1 MAKYKYIIYAF
12 SCVFIWSFIPSIAR
26 FGQKEMDHFQYLF
39 WSNVLSVVAVF
50 VVALMMGRNGKQ
62 LLCIPFPV
70 MLKVLILGALDCFF
84 YLLLYYGYSIENGV
98 AVLVIQYSWPL
109 MIIGLS
115 FFLFKERLS
124 IRQMMGIAMGFLAV
138 VMTFTKGN
146 ITEIAVEHP
155 QALFLVFS
163 GAFCFALMSVLSRQF
178 AIDPYISTLWVFICS
193 TLVSAVF
200 MFAFSSIKLPIG
212 DALMPTLLNGII
224 LNGVSYIIWFKAMSS
239 PDSHKIASIL
249 FLSPVLSMVWIIL
262 FFGDA
267 FVPAYVMGLVLVIIS
282 GLLCLRAKSKVSEE
296 KKSVDDLIED

>member
-12 SCVFIWSFIPSIAR
+12 SCVLIWSFIPSIAR
-26 FGQKEMDHFQYLF
+26 FGQKDMDHFQYLF
-39 WSNVLSVVAVF
+39 WSNVLSVLAVF
-50 VVALMMGRNGKQ
+50 VVALVMGKSWKQ
-62 LLCIPFPV
+62 LLLIPFPV
-70 MLKVLILGALDCFF
+70 ILKVLILGALDCFF

-124 IRQMMGIAMGFLAV
+124 IRQMIGIAIGFIAV
-138 VMTFTKGN
+138 VITFTKGN

-155 QALFLVFS
+155 LALLLVFS

-178 AIDPYISTLWVFICS
+178 AIDSYICTFWVFLCS

-200 MFAFSSIKLPIG
+200 MFAFSRINVPVG
-212 DALMPTLLNGII
+212 DSLVPTLLNGII
-224 LNGVSYIIWFKAMSS
+224 LNGVSYIIWFKAMNG
-239 PDSHKIASIL
+239 PDSHKTASIL
-249 FLSPVLSMVWIIL
+249 FLSPILSMMWIVL

-267 FVPAYVMGLVLVIIS
+267 FVPAYVIGLALVIIS
-282 GLLCLRAKSKVSEE
+282 GLLCIKAKNKDSGQEELRNDFA
-296 KKSVDDLIED
+296 ED

>member
-39 WSNVLSVVAVF
+39 WSNVLSVLAVF
-50 VVALMMGRNGKQ
+50 VVALIMGRSWKQ
-62 LLCIPFPV
+62 LLYIPFPV
-70 MLKVLILGALDCFF
+70 MIKVSILGALDCFF

-115 FFLFKERLS
+115 FFIFKERLS
-124 IRQMMGIAMGFLAV
+124 IRQMIGIAIGFMAV
-138 VMTFTKGN
+138 VITFTKGN

-155 QALFLVFS
+155 QALLLVFS

-178 AIDPYISTLWVFICS
+178 AIDPYLSTFWMFAFS

-200 MFAFSSIKLPIG
+200 VLAFSSINLSVG
-212 DALMPTLLNGII
+212 DSLIPTLLNGII

-249 FLSPVLSMVWIIL
+249 FLSPILSMMWIIL

-267 FVPAYVMGLVLVIIS
+267 FVPAYIIGLGLVIIS
-282 GLLCLRAKSKVSEE
+282 GMLCLRVKKNGSELNE
-296 KKSVDDLIED
+296 LQDDLVED

>member
-26 FGQKEMDHFQYLF
+26 VGQKEMDHFQYLF
-39 WSNVLSVVAVF
+39 WSNVLSVLAVF
-50 VVALMMGRNGKQ
+50 VVALIMGRNWKK
-62 LLCIPFPV
+62 LLYIPFPI

-124 IRQMMGIAMGFLAV
+124 IRQMIGIVMGFMAV
-138 VMTFTKGN
+138 VITFTQGN

-163 GAFCFALMSVLSRQF
+163 GSFCFALMSVLSRQF
-178 AIDPYISTLWVFICS
+178 AIDPYISTLWVFIFS

-200 MFAFSSIKLPIG
+200 MFAFSSINLPVG

-224 LNGVSYIIWFKAMSS
+224 LNGISYIIWFKAMSS

-249 FLSPVLSMVWIIL
+249 FLSPVLSMMWIIL

-267 FVPAYVMGLVLVIIS
+267 FVLAYVVGLALVIIS
-282 GLLCLRAKSKVSEE
+282 GLLCIRAKGNDPEG

>member
-12 SCVFIWSFIPSIAR
+12 SCVFIWSFIPSISR

-39 WSNVLSVVAVF
+39 WSNILSVLAVF
-50 VVALMMGRNGKQ
+50 VVALMMGRTWKR
-62 LLCIPFPV
+62 LLFIPLPV

-115 FFLFKERLS
+115 FFLFKEKLS
-124 IRQMMGIAMGFLAV
+124 IRQMIGIAMGFMAV
-138 VMTFTKGN
+138 VITFTKGN
-146 ITEIAVEHP
+146 ITEVAVEHP
-155 QALFLVFS
+155 QALLLVFS
-163 GAFCFALMSVLSRQF
+163 GSFCFALMSVLSRQF
-178 AIDPYISTLWVFICS
+178 AIDPYISTFWVFLCS
-193 TLVSAVF
+193 TLVSAIF
-200 MFAFSSIKLPIG
+200 MFTFSSINLLVG
-212 DALMPTLLNGII
+212 DSLMPTLLNGII

-249 FLSPVLSMVWIIL
+249 FLSPVLSMMWIIL

-267 FVPAYVMGLVLVIIS
+267 FVPAYVIGLALVIIS
-282 GLLCLRAKSKVSEE
+282 GLLCISAKRKISGQNKLM
-296 KKSVDDLIED
+296 DDLIED